1 MKYQITTIKSDIT
14 IEADGYINSGGILE
28 FLKKEEVKPGAIFT
42 GEGKTKVIY
51 AVGTAQL
58 INLIPIEDKE

>member
-1 MKYQITTIKSDIT
+1 MKYQITTIKNDLT

-28 FLKKEEVKPGAIFT
+28 FLKKEKAKTGAIFT
-42 GEGKTKVIY
+42 GEEKTKVIY

-58 INLIPIEDKE
+58 ISLIPIEDEE